1 LASKNPKKL
10 GSLIPLIVKRL
21 LSSEKDEKGVV
32 VKVIR
37 NLSDSYTAFNIKV
50 LKEIVFYCKEC
61 VRNNLEDIL
70 IIIKLLSA

>member
-1 LASKNPKKL
+1 
-10 GSLIPLIVKRL
+10 
-21 LSSEKDEKGVV
+21 